1 MRSLPLVLILAAAAS
16 GQTYDLLLKGGHVI
30 DPKNNIDAVRDV
42 AIAGNKIAKVA
53 ANIPATDAKTVVN
66 AMGLYVTP
74 GLVDIHVHVYAGT
87 GMPGVYTGDLSVYP
101 DGFTFRTGVTTVADA
116 GTAGWRN
123 FPDFKQR
130 VIDRA
135 RTRVLAFINIAGL
148 GMQGR
153 NEGDSKDME
162 PEPVA
167 RIAKQFPQ
175 IVVGVK
181 TAHYPHKDWTAVENA
196 VKAGTMANI
205 PVMVDFG
212 SNHPERPIET
222 LLMDKLRPGDIYT
235 HMYSG
240 LRNELTPEGK
250 INPGMY
256 QGRKRGVIFDVGHG
270 GGSFFWPVAVA
281 AYKQGF
287 PPDSIS
293 TDLHVGSMNA
303 GMKTM
308 LNTASKILTLGSSLQ
323 DVIKMSTWSPAQEI
337 KHPELGHLSEGAVA
351 DVAVL
356 KLNTGTFG
364 YLDSRLAKM
373 TGTKKIT
380 CEMTIRDGR
389 VVYDLNGL
397 ASEEW
402 QTYYKKNP
410 MGQRRRPQQPQQ
422 H

>member
-1 MRSLPLVLILAAAAS
+1 MKRILALGALVAGLLAA
-16 GQTYDLLLKGGHVI
+16 QPYDLLLKGGHVI
-30 DPKNNIDAVRDV
+30 DPKNKINGIRDV
-42 AIAGNKIAKVA
+42 AIAGSKIAKVA
-53 ANIPATDAKTVVN
+53 PNIAASEAKRVANVA
-66 AMGLYVTP
+66 GLYVTP
-74 GLVDIHVHVYAGT
+74 GLLDIHVHVYAGT
-87 GMPGVYTGDLSVYP
+87 GMPRVYTGDLSVYP

-135 RTRVLAFINIAGL
+135 QTRVLAFINIAGL

-153 NEGDSKDME
+153 NEGDATDMD

-167 RIAKQFPQ
+167 RLAKQYPE
-175 IVVGVK
+175 IIVGVK

-196 VKAGTMANI
+196 VKAGNLANI

-212 SNHPERPIET
+212 NNHPERPIET

-240 LRNELTPEGK
+240 LRNELTAEGK
-250 INPGMY
+250 INPGMFA
-256 QGRKRGVIFDVGHG
+256 GRKRGVYFDVGHG
-270 GGSFFWPVAVA
+270 GGSFLWPVAVA
-281 AYKQGF
+281 AAKQGF

-303 GMKTM
+303 GMKDMLTTM
-308 LNTASKILTLGSSLQ
+308 SKILVLGSTLE
-323 DVIKMSTWSPAQEI
+323 DVIRMSTWTPAQEI
-337 KHPELGHLSEGAVA
+337 KRPELGHLSEGAVA
-351 DVAVL
+351 DVAVIRL
-356 KLNTGTFG
+356 SKGNFG
-364 YLDSRLAKM
+364 YLDSRLAKRM
-373 TGTKKIT
+373 GSERLT
-380 CEMTIRDGR
+380 CEMTVKDGR

-402 QTYYKKNP
+402 EKYYEKNP
-410 MGQRRRPQQPQQ
+410 LGGGSRR
-422 H
+422 

>member
-1 MRSLPLVLILAAAAS
+1 MRYILVGAALAASLYA
-16 GQTYDLLLKGGHVI
+16 QPYDLLIKGGHVI
-30 DPKNNIDAVRDV
+30 DPKNNINGVRDV
-42 AIAGNKIAKVA
+42 AIAGNKVAKVA
-53 ANIPATDAKTVVN
+53 ANIPAAEAKRVVH
-66 AMGLYVTP
+66 ASGLYVTP
-74 GLVDIHVHVYAGT
+74 GLIDIHVHVYAGT

-153 NEGDSKDME
+153 NEGDSTDMD
-162 PEPVA
+162 PDAVA
-167 RIAKQFPQ
+167 RIAKQFPET
-175 IVVGVK
+175 VVGVK

-196 VKAGTMANI
+196 VKAGTAANI

-212 SNHPERPIET
+212 TNHPERPIET

-250 INPGMY
+250 INAGFFA
-256 QGRKRGVIFDVGHG
+256 GRKRGVMFDVGHG
-270 GGSFFWPVAVA
+270 GGSFMWPVASA
-281 AYKQGF
+281 AYKQNF

-303 GMKTM
+303 GMKDMITTM
-308 LNTASKILTLGSSLQ
+308 SKILTLGSPLQ
-323 DVIKMSTWSPAQEI
+323 EVIKMSTWTPAQII
-337 KHPELGHLSEGAVA
+337 KRPELGHLSEGAGA
-351 DVAVL
+351 DVTVIRL
-356 KLNTGTFG
+356 EKGSFG
-364 YLDSRLAKM
+364 YLDSRLAKQ
-373 TGTKKIT
+373 TGTQRLS
-380 CEMTIRDGR
+380 CELTIRDGR

-402 QTYYKKNP
+402 PAYYKKNP
-410 MGQRRRPQQPQQ
+410 PGRRPQR
-422 H
+422 

>member
-1 MRSLPLVLILAAAAS
+1 MKRILALGALVAGLLAA
-16 GQTYDLLLKGGHVI
+16 QPYDLLLKGGHVI
-30 DPKNNIDAVRDV
+30 DPKNKINGIRDV

-53 ANIPATDAKTVVN
+53 PNIAASEAKRVANVA
-66 AMGLYVTP
+66 GLYVTP
-74 GLVDIHVHVYAGT
+74 GLLDIHVHVYAGT
-87 GMPGVYTGDLSVYP
+87 GMPRVYTGDLSVYP

-135 RTRVLAFINIAGL
+135 QTRVLAFINIAGL

-153 NEGDSKDME
+153 NEGDATDMD

-167 RIAKQFPQ
+167 RLAKQFPE
-175 IVVGVK
+175 IIVGVK

-196 VKAGTMANI
+196 VKAGNLANI

-212 SNHPERPIET
+212 TNHPERPIET

-240 LRNELTPEGK
+240 LRNELTAEGK
-250 INPGMY
+250 INPGMFA
-256 QGRKRGVIFDVGHG
+256 GRKRGVYFDVGHG
-270 GGSFFWPVAVA
+270 GGSFLWPVAVA
-281 AYKQGF
+281 AAKQGF

-303 GMKTM
+303 GMKDMLTTM
-308 LNTASKILTLGSSLQ
+308 SKILVLGSTLE
-323 DVIKMSTWSPAQEI
+323 DVIRMSTWTPAQEI
-337 KHPELGHLSEGAVA
+337 KRPELGHLSEGAVA
-351 DVAVL
+351 DVAVIRL
-356 KLNTGTFG
+356 SKGNFG
-364 YLDSRLAKM
+364 YLDSRLAKRM
-373 TGTKKIT
+373 GSERLT
-380 CEMTIRDGR
+380 CEMTVKDGR

-402 QTYYKKNP
+402 EKYYEKNP
-410 MGQRRRPQQPQQ
+410 LGGGSRR
-422 H
+422 

>member
-1 MRSLPLVLILAAAAS
+1 MKRILALGALTAGLLAA
-16 GQTYDLLLKGGHVI
+16 QPYDLLLKGGHVI
-30 DPKNNIDAVRDV
+30 DPKNKINGIRDV

-53 ANIPATDAKTVVN
+53 PNIAASEAKRVANVA
-66 AMGLYVTP
+66 GLYVTP
-74 GLVDIHVHVYAGT
+74 GLLDIHVHVYAGT
-87 GMPGVYTGDLSVYP
+87 GMPRVYTGDLSVYP

-135 RTRVLAFINIAGL
+135 QTRVLAFINIAGL

-153 NEGDSKDME
+153 NEGDATDMD

-167 RIAKQFPQ
+167 RLAKQYPE
-175 IVVGVK
+175 IIVGVK

-196 VKAGTMANI
+196 VKAGNLANI

-212 SNHPERPIET
+212 TNHPERPIET

-240 LRNELTPEGK
+240 LRNELTAEGK
-250 INPGMY
+250 INPGMFA
-256 QGRKRGVIFDVGHG
+256 GRKRGVYFDVGHG
-270 GGSFFWPVAVA
+270 GGSFLWPVAVA
-281 AYKQGF
+281 AAKQGF

-303 GMKTM
+303 GMKDMLTTM
-308 LNTASKILTLGSSLQ
+308 SKILVLGSTLE
-323 DVIKMSTWSPAQEI
+323 DVIRMSTWTPAQEI
-337 KHPELGHLSEGAVA
+337 KRPELGHLSEGAVA
-351 DVAVL
+351 DVAVIRL
-356 KLNTGTFG
+356 SKGNFG
-364 YLDSRLAKM
+364 YLDSRLAKRM
-373 TGTKKIT
+373 GSERLT
-380 CEMTIRDGR
+380 CEMTVKDGR

-402 QTYYKKNP
+402 EKYYEKNP
-410 MGQRRRPQQPQQ
+410 LGGGSRR
-422 H
+422 

>member
-1 MRSLPLVLILAAAAS
+1 MRYILVGAALAAS
-16 GQTYDLLLKGGHVI
+16 LYSQQYDLLIKGGHVI
-30 DPKNNIDAVRDV
+30 DPKNSINGVRDV
-42 AIAGNKIAKVA
+42 AITGNKVAKVA
-53 ANIPATDAKTVVN
+53 ANIPAAEGQRVIN
-66 AMGLYVTP
+66 AAGLYVTP
-74 GLVDIHVHVYAGT
+74 GLIDIHVHVYAGT

-153 NEGDSKDME
+153 NEGDPTDMD
-162 PEPVA
+162 PDAVA
-167 RIAKQFPQ
+167 RIAKQFPET
-175 IVVGVK
+175 VVGVK

-196 VKAGTMANI
+196 VKAGKAADI

-212 SNHPERPIET
+212 NNHAERPIET

-240 LRNELTPEGK
+240 LRNELTKEGK
-250 INPGMY
+250 INAGFY
-256 QGRKRGVIFDVGHG
+256 AGRKRGVMFDVGHG
-270 GGSFFWPVAVA
+270 GGSFMWPVASA
-281 AYKQGF
+281 AYKQNF

-303 GMKTM
+303 GMKDMITTM
-308 LNTASKILTLGSSLQ
+308 SKILNLGSSLQ
-323 DVIKMSTWSPAQEI
+323 DVIKMSTMAPAQII
-337 KHPELGHLSEGAVA
+337 KRPELGHLSEGAGA
-351 DVAVL
+351 DVAIIRL
-356 KLNTGTFG
+356 EKGNFG
-364 YLDSRLAKM
+364 YLDSRLTKQM
-373 TGTKKIT
+373 GTQRLS
-380 CEMTIRDGR
+380 CELTIRDGR

-402 QTYYKKNP
+402 PAYYKKNP
-410 MGQRRRPQQPQQ
+410 LGQRPQRGGNR
-422 H
+422 

>member
-1 MRSLPLVLILAAAAS
+1 MKRILALGALTAGLLAA
-16 GQTYDLLLKGGHVI
+16 QPYDLLLKGGHVI
-30 DPKNNIDAVRDV
+30 DPKNKINGIRDV

-53 ANIPATDAKTVVN
+53 PNIAASEAKRVANVA
-66 AMGLYVTP
+66 GLYVTP
-74 GLVDIHVHVYAGT
+74 GLLDIHVHVYAGT
-87 GMPGVYTGDLSVYP
+87 GMPRVYTGDLSVYP

-135 RTRVLAFINIAGL
+135 QTRVLAFINIAGL

-153 NEGDSKDME
+153 NEGDATDMD

-167 RIAKQFPQ
+167 RLAKQFPE
-175 IVVGVK
+175 IIVGVK

-196 VKAGTMANI
+196 VKAGNLANI

-212 SNHPERPIET
+212 TNHPERPIET

-240 LRNELTPEGK
+240 LRNELTAEGK
-250 INPGMY
+250 INPGMFA
-256 QGRKRGVIFDVGHG
+256 GRKRGVYFDVGHG
-270 GGSFFWPVAVA
+270 GGSFLWPVAVA
-281 AYKQGF
+281 AAKQGF

-303 GMKTM
+303 GMKDMLTTM
-308 LNTASKILTLGSSLQ
+308 SKILVLGSTLE
-323 DVIKMSTWSPAQEI
+323 DVIRMSTWTPAQEI
-337 KHPELGHLSEGAVA
+337 KRPELGHLSEGAVA
-351 DVAVL
+351 DVAVIRL
-356 KLNTGTFG
+356 SKGNFG
-364 YLDSRLAKM
+364 YLDSRLAKRM
-373 TGTKKIT
+373 GSERLT
-380 CEMTIRDGR
+380 CEMTVKDGR

-402 QTYYKKNP
+402 EKYYEKNP
-410 MGQRRRPQQPQQ
+410 LGGGSRR
-422 H
+422 

>member
-1 MRSLPLVLILAAAAS
+1 MKRILALGALVAGLLAA
-16 GQTYDLLLKGGHVI
+16 QPYDLLLKGGHVI
-30 DPKNNIDAVRDV
+30 DPKNKINGIRDV
-42 AIAGNKIAKVA
+42 AIAGSKIAKVA
-53 ANIPATDAKTVVN
+53 PNIAASEAKRVANVA
-66 AMGLYVTP
+66 GLYVTP
-74 GLVDIHVHVYAGT
+74 GLLDIHVHVYAGT
-87 GMPGVYTGDLSVYP
+87 GMPRVYTGDLSVYP

-135 RTRVLAFINIAGL
+135 QTRVLAFINIAGL

-153 NEGDSKDME
+153 NEGDATDMD

-167 RIAKQFPQ
+167 RLAKQYPE
-175 IVVGVK
+175 IIVGVK

-196 VKAGTMANI
+196 VKAGNLANI

-212 SNHPERPIET
+212 NNHPERPIET

-240 LRNELTPEGK
+240 LRNELTAEGK
-250 INPGMY
+250 INPGMFA
-256 QGRKRGVIFDVGHG
+256 GRKRGVYFDVGHG
-270 GGSFFWPVAVA
+270 GGSFMWPVAVA
-281 AYKQGF
+281 AAKQGF

-303 GMKTM
+303 GMKDMLTTM
-308 LNTASKILTLGSSLQ
+308 SKILVLGSTLE
-323 DVIKMSTWSPAQEI
+323 DVIRMSTWTPAQEI
-337 KHPELGHLSEGAVA
+337 KRPELGHLSEGAVA
-351 DVAVL
+351 DVAVIRL
-356 KLNTGTFG
+356 SKGNFG
-364 YLDSRLAKM
+364 YLDSRLAKRM
-373 TGTKKIT
+373 GSERLT
-380 CEMTIRDGR
+380 CEMTVKDGR

-402 QTYYKKNP
+402 EQYYEKNP
-410 MGQRRRPQQPQQ
+410 VGRGSRR
-422 H
+422 